1 MSGANIKE
9 LLRLVGSGV
18 VLEVIGGS
26 SFCGVLYSV
35 DSESGLVALRDNPIG
50 HQADYNI
57 VNAAHI
63 VKVTST
69 PGEAVSAEIRE
80 KLSSKVAAV
89 PEDTLQKFYAR
100 ESDQVCSQCLSLP
113 YHLAQFSHV
122 SATQNVLLSGQED
135 IRRCAAEDRGWSF
148 QRGAEAFQ
156 LAAQGSLPLCVVS
169 ANNHSRHSRV

>member
-26 SFCGVLYSV
+26 SFSGVLYSV

-100 ESDQVCSQCLSLP
+100 ESDQVRPQCL
-113 YHLAQFSHV
+113 
-122 SATQNVLLSGQED
+122 
-135 IRRCAAEDRGWSF
+135 
-148 QRGAEAFQ
+148 
-156 LAAQGSLPLCVVS
+156 PL
-169 ANNHSRHSRV
+169 R